1 MGGDPKPQG
10 DKQMEEITKKDYSV
24 QELVVAIGRISDLLH
39 DEDIDRADR
48 IEILE
53 ELGWAIGELS
63 ALGGAIGDDLGVDFG
78 LMIR

>member
-1 MGGDPKPQG
+1 M
-10 DKQMEEITKKDYSV
+10 DKITKKDYTI
-24 QELVVAIGRISDLLH
+24 QEIVVAIGRISDLLH
-39 DEDIDRADR
+39 DEEIDRADR

-63 ALGGAIGDDLGVDFG
+63 ALGGAMGDELGVDFG